1 MKAMIF
7 AAGLGTRLRPLTDTR
22 PKALVEVEACAGG
35 VKVSKPLL
43 WWTMKRLY
51 DAGVDDFV
59 VNIHHFAPLV
69 KEWVASAAADFP
81 SPVRFSDES
90 ECLLDTGGGILK
102 ALPLLLDNYDGPFL
116 VHNVDIVSN
125 LDYRAFSALPMD
137 GVLAR
142 LVVCDRPSDR
152 KLLFDDSM
160 RLVGWTNLKTGEVKG
175 PAALMTE
182 LERKELRPF
191 SFAGIHLISGDID
204 KAFREFEHDFDV
216 FGIIDFYLAVCSKYP
231 IFGFL
236 REDFEFVDA
245 GTVESLSDAGKLLD
259 GLKL

>member
-22 PKALVEVEACAGG
+22 PKALVNVEATVGG
-35 VKVSKPLL
+35 KRVSEPLL
-43 WWTMKRLY
+43 WWVLKRLR
-51 DAGVDDFV
+51 DAGIDELV
-59 VNIHHFAPLV
+59 VNVHHFAPLV
-69 KEWVASAAADFP
+69 REWVVSESGFSAS
-81 SPVRFSDES
+81 VRFSDES

-125 LDYRAFSALPMD
+125 LDYRAFTALPMD
-137 GVLAR
+137 GILAR
-142 LVVCDRPSDR
+142 LVVCDSPSDR
-152 KLLFDDSM
+152 RLLFDASM
-160 RLVGWTNLKTGEVKG
+160 RLVGWTNLKTGEIKG

-182 LERKELRPF
+182 PARKELRPY
-191 SFAGIHLISGDID
+191 SFTGIHLISSDIA
-204 KAFREFEHDFDV
+204 KAFSGFEHDSDV

-245 GTVESLSDAGKLLD
+245 GTVGSLSDAGKLLD

>member
-22 PKALVEVEACAGG
+22 PKALVEVEAFSCGER
-35 VKVSKPLL
+35 VSKPLL
-43 WWTMKRLY
+43 WWTMKRLR
-51 DAGVDDFV
+51 DAGVGEFV

-69 KEWVASAAADFP
+69 REWVASAADF
-81 SPVRFSDES
+81 SASVRFSDKS
-90 ECLLDTGGGILK
+90 GCLLDTGGGILK
-102 ALPLLLDNYDGPFL
+102 ALPLLLDSYDGPFL

-125 LDYRAFSALPMD
+125 LDYRTFNALPMD

-142 LVVCDRPSDR
+142 LVVCNRPSDR
-152 KLLFDDSM
+152 KLLFDTSM
-160 RLVGWTNLKTGEVKG
+160 RLVGWTNQKTGEVKG
-175 PAALMTE
+175 PAASMTE
-182 LERKELRPF
+182 LERRKLRPF
-191 SFAGIHLISGDID
+191 SFAGIHLISSDIA
-204 KAFREFEHDFDV
+204 KAFREFEHDSDV

-245 GTVESLSDAGKLLD
+245 GTVESLPDAGKLLD